1 MHIEFKMLLYTK
13 NQSTTRYTFLS
24 LLLFTGEW
32 TPTQYY
38 LGGIYY
44 FF

>member
-13 NQSTTRYTFLS
+13 NQSTRYTF

-38 LGGIYY
+38 LGIYY